1 MFINED
7 IPILKPWS
15 LASSPKARPIKESVF
30 ATLFCP
36 ITCFNCFEY
45 PRRQFYRVRFH
56 VTSWLQLVLWIF
68 KFSVVSVFG
77 WKLVWNSTNITIL
90 KRYMTFDSL
99 SKHLCLICLS
109 AVSCWMS
116 ERKSV
121 QVFLVRKH
129 CRDERSVPVQLWTF
143 ERVLCRNYRV
153 YTSHIILNN
162 TRNLPKTLN
171 GFITVDFSIP
181 FAFVSHECWK

>member
-77 WKLVWNSTNITIL
+77 WKFHEYNNIETL
-90 KRYMTFDSL
+90 YMTFDSL

-116 ERKSV
+116 ERKAV

-129 CRDERSVPVQLWTF
+129 CRDERSVASAIVNFW
-143 ERVLCRNYRV
+143 
-153 YTSHIILNN
+153 
-162 TRNLPKTLN
+162 K
-171 GFITVDFSIP
+171 GFV
-181 FAFVSHECWK
+181 

>member
-1 MFINED
+1 MTASTLVVSLLHLNGWAVALLEGLLVVQLLGITQFDWIN
-7 IPILKPWS
+7 ILIQIVNVYQWRHSYFKTVKPCIFS
-15 LASSPKARPIKESVF
+15 EGSTHQKNQFSRRSSVRSPVS
-30 ATLFCP
+30 
-36 ITCFNCFEY
+36 ITVY
-45 PRRQFYRVRFH
+45 VRQFYRVRFH

-77 WKLVWNSTNITIL
+77 WKFHEYNNIETL
-90 KRYMTFDSL
+90 YMTFDSL

-129 CRDERSVPVQLWTF
+129 CRDERSVASAIVNFW
-143 ERVLCRNYRV
+143 
-153 YTSHIILNN
+153 
-162 TRNLPKTLN
+162 K
-171 GFITVDFSIP
+171 GFV
-181 FAFVSHECWK
+181 